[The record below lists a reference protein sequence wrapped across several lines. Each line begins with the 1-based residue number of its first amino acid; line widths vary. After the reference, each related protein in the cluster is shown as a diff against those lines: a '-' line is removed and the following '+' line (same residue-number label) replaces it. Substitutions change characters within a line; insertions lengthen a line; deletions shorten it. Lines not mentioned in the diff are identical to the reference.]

1 VWKGEPAPCFG
12 RRDGEQPDY
21 LDSLGLVQ
29 LRLGHDTDA
38 IKAYEQA
45 LPQKP
50 KSAWSRYGLGLA
62 KIHSG
67 QTDAGR
73 ADLAA
78 AQALDPDI
86 AKRAA
91 KHGLTAAA
99 PQVDKATK
107 K

>member
-1 VWKGEPAPCFG
+1 MLDDALKDCHKAI
-12 RRDGEQPDY
+12 RRDGAQPAY

-29 LRLGHDTDA
+29 LRLGHDAEA

-45 LPQKP
+45 FAQKP

-73 ADLAA
+73 ADLEAA
-78 AQALDPDI
+78 RALDPDI
-86 AKRAA
+86 VTQAGRY
-91 KHGLTAAA
+91 GLKAAA
-99 PQVDKATK
+99 P
-107 K
+107 